1 MTAELI
7 YSDDDLLV
15 VNKPAGIASTG
26 GGWGQEGPSL
36 AKGLESDFGRI
47 WIVHRLDK
55 GTSGLIVFARN
66 AAAHRAMSL
75 LFESHR
81 IVKTYHALVCGL
93 PSWKEE
99 SSRLSLR
106 VDVGHSHR
114 TAVDRKRGVPALHPL
129 PGPRAIS
136 LACPPGGS
144 TGDGAH
150 APGPGACCRARLP
163 DPGRLALR
171 SAVYGFDPQAGAC
184 MPTPWNCA
192 IGTSPSA
199 WTAPYPPDF
208 AKALDQLRTGR

>member
-15 VNKPAGIASTG
+15 INKPAGIASTG
-26 GGWGQEGPSL
+26 GGWGQAAPSL
-36 AKGLESDFGRI
+36 AKGLESDFGRV

-66 AAAHRAMSL
+66 AATHRAMSL
-75 LFESHR
+75 LFQNHR

-106 VDVGHSHR
+106 ADVGHSHR
-114 TAVDRKRGVPALHPL
+114 TAVDGKRGVPAFTRFQVLEQFPSHALLEAVPE
-129 PGPRAIS
+129 
-136 LACPPGGS
+136 
-144 TGDGAH
+144 TGRTHQVRAH
-150 APGPGACCRARLP
+150 ASALGFPILADSLYGAPSTDMIARP
-163 DPGRLALR
+163 ALHAYALELR
-171 SAVYGFDPQAGAC
+171 YRDQPF
-184 MPTPWNCA
+184 T
-192 IGTSPSA
+192 

-208 AKALDQLRTGR
+208 AKALDQLRAGR